1 MADNDFEVESDRT
14 RRAEDGGNP
23 VGSGMPGTPGDNNNP
38 GGNRPDDVEPT
49 ENRILRNNNGTIES
63 LTAAAQV
70 DYPNMTRDEV
80 ETRQNIQKINAII
93 IDGDHKGIP
102 VDLSKYNLKDVS
114 PADLGRI
121 AGEIE
126 IDQRARE
133 QQENERR
140 TKQEAEDREAA
151 ERRAKEAQELQQGL
165 TQAIIG
171 SASFIADRPLD
182 GAGQTVRPVGI
193 TAPSDNSQ
201 PLRPGAAGAK
211 AAGAAAGTAAGA
223 APNDPANGKDKPK
236 GQNEGAV
243 ITTSNPI
250 HPKNIPAFGDN
261 PALNNDAV
269 RQSGLA
275 ALVAMNAAAAV
286 GGLTGGA
293 LFTPAIN
300 TGLNTG
306 NAPAPAQQVGTGNNR

>member
-1 MADNDFEVESDRT
+1 MADDEFNVENDRT
-14 RRAEDGGNP
+14 RRAQEASNP
-23 VGSGMPGTPGDNNNP
+23 GMPGGNNP
-38 GGNRPDDVEPT
+38 ADSNRPDEAPQT
-49 ENRILRNNNGTIES
+49 ENRILRYTNGTIES
-63 LTAAAQV
+63 LTSAAQV
-70 DYPNMTRDEV
+70 EYPNMTRDEI
-80 ETRQNIQKINAII
+80 ETRQNVQKINALI
-93 IDGDHKGIP
+93 IDGEHKGIP

-114 PADLGRI
+114 PADLGRV
-121 AGEIE
+121 AAEIE
-126 IDQRARE
+126 IDQRVKE

-171 SASFIADRPLD
+171 SAAFIGDKPLD

-201 PLRPGAAGAK
+201 PLRPGATR
-211 AAGAAAGTAAGA
+211 AAGAAHHDHGH
-223 APNDPANGKDKPK
+223 DKDKPNGK
-236 GQNEGAV
+236 NEGAV

-261 PALNNDAV
+261 PALNSDAV

-275 ALVAMNAAAAV
+275 ALVAMNPAAAV
-286 GGLTGGA
+286 GGLTAAA
-293 LFTPAIN
+293 LFTPAVN
-300 TGLNTG
+300 NGLNVG
-306 NAPAPAQQVGTGNNR
+306 NAPAPGQQVGTGNNR